1 MASLVQREIEPVL
14 VREQVAIE
22 AVPVVRVASFRRG
35 GLEVL
40 LVFLAVLLLDF
51 LVVEDLRALSP
62 RTKANQKALEGDG
75 PCGPNHVGVKLG
87 HSHLDKVER
96 LLRL

>member
-14 VREQVAIE
+14 VREHVAIE
-22 AVPVVRVASFRRG
+22 AVPVVRVASFRRVS
-35 GLEVL
+35 LEVF

-75 PCGPNHVGVKLG
+75 SRGPNHVGVKLG

>member
-14 VREQVAIE
+14 VRQQVTIE
-22 AVPVVRVASFRRG
+22 AVPVVRVASFRRV

-51 LVVEDLRALSP
+51 LVVEDLRALRP

-75 PCGPNHVGVKLG
+75 PRGPNHVGVKLG